1 MSLVNSDSQV
11 VYFRSEHPIALEWI
25 RELLMSD
32 PALQGRVKP
41 YSRTITAQIQS
52 PALLILDCC
61 SINDWPEIAIRWQRG
76 GGSIVCI
83 VSPETANYREQLRA
97 LYLGVCGLIPVSPN
111 IRKELLTAVHS
122 VLQGKLWYSRSA
134 LGQYLRMGQFAPRKS
149 DAVPHKLT
157 LREDQVISFVERK
170 FSNKQI
176 ADALGISERTVKYH
190 VSNILR
196 KSQVSNR
203 RELLKSSVI
212 EHGFPTAM

>member
-1 MSLVNSDSQV
+1 MSLVNSDSQLI
-11 VYFRSEHPIALEWI
+11 YLCSEHPIAFEWI
-25 RELLMSD
+25 RELLISD
-32 PALQGRVKP
+32 PALQDRVKP
-41 YSRTITAQIQS
+41 YSRTITAQIQP

-61 SINDWPEIAIRWQRG
+61 SINDWREIAIRWQRW

-83 VSPETANYREQLRA
+83 VFPETANYREQLRA

-134 LGQYLRMGQFAPRKS
+134 LGQYLRMGQLAPGKN
-149 DAVPHKLT
+149 DAVPQKLT

-176 ADALGISERTVKYH
+176 ANALGISERTVKYH

-203 RELLKSSVI
+203 RELRKSSGNDHCLPAAI
-212 EHGFPTAM
+212 